1 MVNYREFRFSK
12 LNTPQFSHLKLLLFW
27 PIFGLLFLFVERI
40 GTDRAWRVM
49 HCALDDKIPFCEY
62 FVIPYMLWFVYLVG
76 MLLYTL
82 LFDIPSFKRM
92 MWFTIFT
99 YSVTVF
105 IYLIYPTS
113 QELRP
118 TVFERD
124 NLFTRFLAVFYQFD
138 TNTNVNPSIHV
149 IGSMGVMFTAWNA
162 ERFKHSTPWKL
173 AFTLVGLLIC
183 LSTLFIKQHSVID
196 IACAFLLSAIFYPV
210 MTIDYKGA
218 VACESTPK
226 SAKERKNA

>member
-12 LNTPQFSHLKLLLFW
+12 LNTPQFSHLKLLVFW
-27 PIFGLLFLFVERI
+27 PIYGIMFLFVERF
-40 GTDRAWRVM
+40 TTNRAWNVM

-62 FVIPYMLWFVYLVG
+62 FLIPYMFWFVYLVG

-82 LFDIPSFKRM
+82 LCDIPSFKRL

-118 TVFERD
+118 TDFMRD
-124 NLFTRFLAVFYQFD
+124 NFFTRFLADFYQFD

-149 IGSMGVMFTAWNA
+149 IGSLAVMFTAWNSK
-162 ERFKHSTPWKL
+162 RFKHSVPWKV

-183 LSTLFIKQHSVID
+183 VSTLFIKQHSVID
-196 IACAFLLSAIFYPV
+196 IACAALLSLIFYPV
-210 MTIDYKGA
+210 MSIDYRDAASG
-218 VACESTPK
+218 TPHQI
-226 SAKERKNA
+226 